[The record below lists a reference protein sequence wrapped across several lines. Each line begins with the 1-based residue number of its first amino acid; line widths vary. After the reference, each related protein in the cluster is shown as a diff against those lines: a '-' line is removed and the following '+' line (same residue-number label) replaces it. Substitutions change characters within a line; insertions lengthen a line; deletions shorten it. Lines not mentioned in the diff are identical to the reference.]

1 MRMDFLVGSA
11 VILAL
16 DSVYLGVVKTGWSK
30 MVSDIQGSQLE
41 MRILPAIGVYILLS
55 FALHYF
61 VIMQSRTVY
70 DAALLGLVIYGVF
83 DLTNAALF
91 KKYKVLPALID
102 MVWGAILFAASAFVV
117 KTLFRI

>member
-83 DLTNAALF
+83 DMTNAALF

>member
-1 MRMDFLVGSA
+1 MDFLVGSA
-11 VILAL
+11 VILSL
-16 DSVYLGVVKTGWSK
+16 DSVYLGVVKTSWRK
-30 MVSDIQGSQLE
+30 MIADIQGSHFEL
-41 MRILPAIGVYILLS
+41 RLFPAIGVYILLS

-61 VIMQSRTVY
+61 VIKQSRTVI

-102 MVWGAILFAASAFVV
+102 MVWGAILFGLSAFTV
-117 KTLFRI
+117 KSLFRL